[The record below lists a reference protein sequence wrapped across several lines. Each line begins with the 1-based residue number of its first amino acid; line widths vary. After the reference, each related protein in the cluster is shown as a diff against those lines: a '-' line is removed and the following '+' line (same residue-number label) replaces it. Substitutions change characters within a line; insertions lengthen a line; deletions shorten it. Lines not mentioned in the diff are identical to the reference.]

1 MFLLQGVVHV
11 TSQCSCGCYGIL
23 HLLLLSLFPD
33 SILEYVAS
41 ESTLSSGSDSLA
53 LSQAAKEREK
63 SLFEDKKVC
72 VCAYMRVCVVCTFV
86 CLCVCCWCSVGIIDH
101 GRILSLH
108 SLTYVHT
115 VCMHC
120 TMYIR
125 MYILYCGRF

>member
-1 MFLLQGVVHV
+1 MATGALVLLPCSHGNHRMCILVHRLGLACMFLLQGVVHV
-11 TSQCSCGCYGIL
+11 TSQCSCCCYGIL

-72 VCAYMRVCVVCTFV
+72 VCAYLRVCVVCTFV
-86 CLCVCCWCSVGIIDH
+86 CLCVCCWCSVGTIDH
-101 GRILSLH
+101 G
-108 SLTYVHT
+108 
-115 VCMHC
+115 
-120 TMYIR
+120 
-125 MYILYCGRF
+125 